1 MIQRRQTLYL
11 LASGLLMLA
20 MLFVGLAKVTTP
32 DVVYTFKAS
41 GFEDLS
47 GEIIQ
52 PSWIL
57 FGLNILIVMMS
68 FITIFLYHKRVCQ
81 MRITIFNLILK
92 VGIYVLF
99 WVYQESFTNHIAS
112 SRVEWSLRITPWM
125 ALPIIAMIFDYL
137 AHRGIAIDEKKIRF
151 MDRLR

>member
-1 MIQRRQTLYL
+1 
-11 LASGLLMLA
+11 
-20 MLFVGLAKVTTP
+20 
-32 DVVYTFKAS
+32 
-41 GFEDLS
+41 
-47 GEIIQ
+47 
-52 PSWIL
+52 
-57 FGLNILIVMMS
+57 
-68 FITIFLYHKRVCQ
+68 

-112 SRVEWSLRITPWM
+112 SEVEWSLRITPWM